1 MDPLVFLQLLQSG
14 PLAVQVWTE
23 NKSVQLYSFL
33 LTHPSP
39 QTIKK
44 KKKKV
49 SRARVKDA
57 QRDTATY

>member
-44 KKKKV
+44 V

>member
-44 KKKKV
+44 KKV